1 VKRSVAIDQKVREK
15 IRIFS
20 LPELNEVSLELKPQ
34 SESHVERKIEQRGLQ
49 EVRIRLAQ
57 SAFGIL
63 VLQANRLR
71 VEDVEKVGNET
82 ELHPLVN
89 VIRIIGVKIEPD
101 IGWGSSFRSTT
112 SNRHFTSVA
121 IDGMGQQLA
130 DWHAG
135 LKMHRWSNSE
145 ATKFLAE
152 RTEFL
157 FTELIAGEDIN
168 YMPAI
173 SIEWSNLELVS
184 EQIEITG
191 SEIEQRADTRIGLT
205 VVISKMPFVV
215 TT

>member
-1 VKRSVAIDQKVREK
+1 M
-15 IRIFS
+15 
-20 LPELNEVSLELKPQ
+20 
-34 SESHVERKIEQRGLQ
+34 
-49 EVRIRLAQ
+49 AQ
-57 SAFGIL
+57 DAFGIL

-71 VEDVEKVGNET
+71 VAGVEKVGNEA

-112 SNRHFTSVA
+112 SNRHFTSAA
-121 IDGMGQQLA
+121 IDGMSQQLA

-168 YMPAI
+168 YMPAT
-173 SIEWSNLELVS
+173 SIEWS
-184 EQIEITG
+184 
-191 SEIEQRADTRIGLT
+191 
-205 VVISKMPFVV
+205 K
-215 TT
+215 